1 MRTIKINKKGDFMTE
16 KLYENEPYRRDF
28 KADLKNIEK
37 KDGQYHVELSQTY
50 FYPEGGGQPSD
61 KGEIDGIKV
70 DYVYKNEDKV
80 FHVLDNKPKGETDLN
95 CKIDWERRYDFMQ
108 QHTGQHLLS
117 AVFKNE
123 HDLNTVGFTLS
134 EESLRIDLD
143 KKINDQEIKAVEEKI
158 NEYIYENI
166 KVETLYPD
174 NKTINEFDLRK
185 EPTVDENIRVIKIG
199 ELDFSPC
206 GGTHLKSTGELGI
219 IKITNI
225 DNYKGGLRIDFVCGK
240 RALKDYDFKNK
251 LITEL
256 RDITSVPDE
265 NIVKEVKRLKKELKN
280 DEDKIT
286 ELNKKLLK
294 YQADEL
300 IKQAESVNEI
310 NLVYKVFS
318 EITYDNVQ
326 WLSDIITKKENNI
339 CIFGQHDESTAR
351 LLLSKSDNIKELDM
365 NEIINNPLEII
376 GGRGGGN
383 PQKAQGGGSKVNK
396 IEEAINQ
403 ALKIIRNKV

>member
-1 MRTIKINKKGDFMTE
+1 MTE
-16 KLYENEPYRRDF
+16 KLYEKDPYRRTF
-28 KADLKNIEK
+28 EADLKNIEK

-50 FYPEGGGQPSD
+50 FYPEGGGQPCD
-61 KGEIDGIKV
+61 KGVIDGKKV
-70 DYVYKNEDKV
+70 NYVYKNEDKV

-134 EESLRIDLD
+134 EDSLRIDLD
-143 KKINDQEIKAVEEKI
+143 KKINDQKIKAVEEKV

-166 KVETLYPD
+166 KVKTLYPD
-174 NKTINEFDLRK
+174 AETLNQFNLRK

-206 GGTHLKSTGELGI
+206 GGTHLKNTGELGI

-240 RALKDYDFKNK
+240 RALQDYDFKNK

-265 NIVKEVKRLKKELKN
+265 SIIREVKRLKQELKN
-280 DEDKIT
+280 DEDKISK
-286 ELNKKLLK
+286 LNKELLK
-294 YQADEL
+294 YKADEL
-300 IKQAESVNEI
+300 IKNAANVNEI
-310 NLVYKVFS
+310 NVVYKVFS
-318 EITYDNVQ
+318 DTTYDNVQ

-365 NEIINNPLEII
+365 NEIINKPLEII

-383 PQKAQGGGSKVNK
+383 PQKAQGGGSKVNE
-396 IEEAINQ
+396 IEVAVEK
-403 ALKIIRNKV
+403 ALELIRNKI

>member
-1 MRTIKINKKGDFMTE
+1 MTE
-16 KLYENEPYRRDF
+16 KLYEKDPYRRNF

-70 DYVYKNEDKV
+70 DYVYKNENKV

-117 AVFKNE
+117 AVFKTE

-143 KKINDQEIKAVEEKI
+143 KKINDKEIKAVEEKV

-286 ELNKKLLK
+286 ELNKELLK

>member
-1 MRTIKINKKGDFMTE
+1 MTE
-16 KLYENEPYRRDF
+16 KLYEKDPYRRTF
-28 KADLKNIEK
+28 EADLKNIEK

-50 FYPEGGGQPSD
+50 FYPEGGGQPCD
-61 KGEIDGIKV
+61 KGEIDGLKV
-70 DYVYKNEDKV
+70 NYVYKNEDKV

-108 QHTGQHLLS
+108 QHTGQHLFS

-134 EESLRIDLD
+134 EDSLRIDLD
-143 KKINDQEIKAVEEKI
+143 KKINDQKIKAVEEKV

-166 KVETLYPD
+166 KVKTLYPD
-174 NKTINEFDLRK
+174 AETLNQFNLRK

-206 GGTHLKSTGELGI
+206 GGTHLKNTGELGI

-240 RALKDYDFKNK
+240 RALQDYDFKNK

-265 NIVKEVKRLKKELKN
+265 SIIREVKRLKQELKN
-280 DEDKIT
+280 DEDKISK
-286 ELNKKLLK
+286 LNKELLK
-294 YQADEL
+294 YKADEL
-300 IKQAESVNEI
+300 IKNAANVNEI
-310 NLVYKVFS
+310 NVVYKVFS
-318 EITYDNVQ
+318 DTTYDNVQ

-365 NEIINNPLEII
+365 NEIINKPLEII

-383 PQKAQGGGSKVNK
+383 PQKAQGGGSKVNE
-396 IEEAINQ
+396 IEVAVEK
-403 ALKIIRNKV
+403 ALELIRNKI

>member
-1 MRTIKINKKGDFMTE
+1 MTE
-16 KLYENEPYRRDF
+16 KLYEKDPYRRNF

-117 AVFKNE
+117 AVFKTE

-143 KKINDQEIKAVEEKI
+143 KKINDKEIKAVEEKV

-286 ELNKKLLK
+286 ELNKELLK

>member
-1 MRTIKINKKGDFMTE
+1 MTE
-16 KLYENEPYRRDF
+16 KLYEKDPYRRTF

-37 KDGQYHVELSQTY
+37 KDGQYHIELSQTY
-50 FYPEGGGQPSD
+50 FYPEGGGQPCD
-61 KGEIDGIKV
+61 KGVINGIKV
-70 DYVYKNEDKV
+70 NYVYKNEDKV

-117 AVFKNE
+117 AVFKNKY
-123 HDLNTVGFTLS
+123 DLNTVGFTLS

-143 KKINDQEIKAVEEKI
+143 KKVNNQEIKAVEEKV

-174 NKTINEFDLRK
+174 AETLNQFNLRK

-199 ELDFSPC
+199 QLDFSPC
-206 GGTHLKSTGELGI
+206 GGTHLENTGELGI

-265 NIVKEVKRLKKELKN
+265 NIVKEVKRLKQELKN
-280 DEDKIT
+280 DEDKIS
-286 ELNKKLLK
+286 ELNKELLK
-294 YQADEL
+294 YKADDL
-300 IKQAESVNEI
+300 IKKAERVNEI
-310 NLVYKVFS
+310 NIVYKVFS
-318 EITYDNVQ
+318 DTTYDNVQ

-365 NEIINNPLEII
+365 NEIINKPLELI

-383 PQKAQGGGSKVNK
+383 PQKAQGGGSKVNE

-403 ALKIIRNKV
+403 ALEIIKNKI